1 VDNSPIKIFGGKETQ
16 GGKEQSNSNGPPF
29 LDVAFVGWLV
39 WECLFCVVPRNSRTI
54 TDSCWLG
61 FLLGRFWCP
70 CFLLRLLLSETET
83 NNESLLPLLTFSIL
97 SHTLIQSMRKKSVQE
112 EILATEQQSDRDE
125 RVTVSRMRFE
135 VYGES
140 ERTRET
146 RPTNSANKALT
157 VRFLLTV
164 TLTTE
169 QTPEQQLG
177 PNVLTVTA
185 MVHPNTTWSSSTSML
200 HLQFVQLLLTVTL
213 LWPRPVLLLRVM

>member
-1 VDNSPIKIFGGKETQ
+1 
-16 GGKEQSNSNGPPF
+16 
-29 LDVAFVGWLV
+29 
-39 WECLFCVVPRNSRTI
+39 
-54 TDSCWLG
+54 
-61 FLLGRFWCP
+61 
-70 CFLLRLLLSETET
+70 
-83 NNESLLPLLTFSIL
+83 
-97 SHTLIQSMRKKSVQE
+97 MRKKSVQE

-213 LWPRPVLLLRVM
+213 LLPRPVLLLMLM